1 MLAKKVLAYPEMLCY
16 NERAVYK
23 NETRLNGLQADVYHE
38 IKEVRENCGNVFV
51 TGSTKENIHVEICSK
66 CHSFYT
72 GQQKSSA
79 ARGRVDKFNK
89 KYGFAS
95 NN

>member
-38 IKEVRENCGNVFV
+38 IKEVRENERRNPSEVLSGEGCMQLW
-51 TGSTKENIHVEICSK
+51 K
-66 CHSFYT
+66 
-72 GQQKSSA
+72 
-79 ARGRVDKFNK
+79 
-89 KYGFAS
+89 
-95 NN
+95 